1 MRPKPLMATLTL
13 ASVTTLT
20 LACDELFKCGERRQS
35 LAHVDARCRVSREP
49 PDRVIGAS
57 SIHHRTYLGR
67 GARGGRLAEVT
78 RERGARGEFDSLHFA
93 WRAGVSSSVARSSAG
108 VSRFQSIAGYGGSCV
123 TRDRSREW
131 VGVSRASRAVRAA
144 SAWRDAVGI
153 IPSIRRVV
161 FAVGRGAHRTL
172 TAADIVLD
180 G

>member
-35 LAHVDARCRVSREP
+35 PAHVDARCRVSREP

-57 SIHHRTYLGR
+57 AIHHRTYLGR

-78 RERGARGEFDSLHFA
+78 RERGARGEFDSLHFVEIK
-93 WRAGVSSSVARSSAG
+93 RAGVRSSVARSSAG

-123 TRDRSREW
+123 TRDRCRER
-131 VGVSRASRAVRAA
+131 VGVSRASRAA